1 MLDPRRR
8 LAYTIDLLFDKGSS
22 IALPLDRLEFTF
34 SKRTGKVK
42 HVMLN
47 AVLLYTFRSD
57 GGLAL
62 TVDGARILAKSDS
75 FKEHCIAVSNDVA
88 RYVAEGRSVFCKHV
102 VWHGSRIDVGSEVAV
117 LNEDGDI
124 IAVGRAVV
132 PSSLLKHLKHGVA
145 VKVRE
150 GTVSRKR

>member
-1 MLDPRRR
+1 MLNPRRK
-8 LAYTIDLLFDKGSS
+8 LAYTIDLLFGKDSS
-22 IALPLDRLEFTF
+22 LALPLDRLEFTF

-42 HVMLN
+42 HVMLDG
-47 AVLLYTFRSD
+47 VLLCTFRSD
-57 GGLAL
+57 GGIAL

-75 FKEHCIAVSNDVA
+75 FKEHCIAVSNDAA

-102 VWHGSRIDVGSEVAV
+102 LWHGSRIDVGSEVAV
-117 LNEDGDI
+117 LNEAGDI
-124 IAVGRAVV
+124 IAVGRAMV

-150 GTVSRKR
+150 GSVS